1 MEVTFERKEYSIDK
15 EENDNEKIITTEE
28 KKQPE
33 EKEEHEEK
41 NEGRGS
47 SLSEIEKLKKNLD
60 GDSIKRISIPEK
72 NPPNPEENPEN
83 AGNIIIVP
91 ENEVVSTD
99 SKKNLLENQIE
110 TIEIKELIPLS
121 FKCKKSEHD
130 IKYIT
135 LDKKKENLIC
145 KKCFNEGFVETDLE
159 ENEEFN
165 PDDFND
171 NIKCLTSYCENK
183 PYYFCK
189 TCKDFICYFCLI
201 KKDKNNTQSNIH
213 FTHDIESIN
222 YESNS
227 FKDDIIIEITTLEK
241 LKVLINC
248 ISDSNKEK
256 SVEIKEKIKS
266 NKNLIQNYLKTN
278 CDKLSDIIVKN
289 NILISDEYLSKLFEN
304 KDNEIKD
311 LQNSTEQYTKKIENI
326 LLDLQEIKNNI
337 NSNDLSDED
346 KSDLVYKQKTFF
358 EECNNLLGKGNDI
371 VLSINKNN
379 KYIDN
384 INTQKKYNDAI
395 LYYNSFLKNH
405 GNTIS
410 QRIKS
415 TTKAQK
421 SYKLNRFIS
430 YKHEDSKLFNST
442 MVEIICNR
450 NAILYGLYLC
460 GLHIPS
466 KKLKEVDYSSMPFD
480 QRKKININVKV
491 SEKGENEFLINE
503 NKILL
508 GIISNNDPL
517 IEVIFDKCIEI
528 KRDVKYEI
536 MIENIEQDKFC
547 DLWTGSVAKT
557 LFGKNEHTVKS
568 NNSESYFTFLREI
581 DKGSDFN
588 EIEQGI
594 IDGVLFG
601 V

>member
-1 MEVTFERKEYSIDK
+1 MEITFERKEYSIDK
-15 EENDNEKIITTEE
+15 EEKDDDKLISTEVKKEPEEQEKQEE
-28 KKQPE
+28 KL
-33 EKEEHEEK
+33 
-41 NEGRGS
+41 EGRCS
-47 SLSEIEKLKKNLD
+47 SLSEIEKLKKNLH

-72 NPPNPEENPEN
+72 NPPEQEENPEIS
-83 AGNIIIVP
+83 GNIIIVQ
-91 ENEVVSTD
+91 ENEIVSTD
-99 SKKNLLENQIE
+99 SKKDLLANQIE
-110 TIEIKELIPLS
+110 QIEIKELIPLS

-130 IKYIT
+130 TKYIT

-145 KKCFNEGFVETDLE
+145 KKCLNEGFLETNLE
-159 ENEEFN
+159 NNEEFN
-165 PDDFND
+165 PNDYND

-256 SVEIKEKIKS
+256 SVEIKEKIKT

-358 EECNNLLGKGNDI
+358 EECNNLLEKGNDI

-517 IEVIFDKCIEI
+517 IEIIFEKCIEI